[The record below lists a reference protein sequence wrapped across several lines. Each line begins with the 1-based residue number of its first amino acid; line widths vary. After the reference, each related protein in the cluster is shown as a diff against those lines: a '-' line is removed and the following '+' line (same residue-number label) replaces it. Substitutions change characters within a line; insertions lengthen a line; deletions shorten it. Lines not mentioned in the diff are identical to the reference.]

1 MLFVFQYSILC
12 IFVFLLSYLDGLR
25 RLLSTMVTDI
35 LKRRPKSLLNQV
47 TLADTDFWRVR
58 INEYLSN
65 KGVLTRKIISILLK
79 LNYYTFLDLKVRSPY
94 FLGYIT

>member
-1 MLFVFQYSILC
+1 MLKIHNNKQQCTMLFVFQYSILC

-47 TLADTDFWRVR
+47 TLADTDF
-58 INEYLSN
+58 
-65 KGVLTRKIISILLK
+65 
-79 LNYYTFLDLKVRSPY
+79 
-94 FLGYIT
+94 